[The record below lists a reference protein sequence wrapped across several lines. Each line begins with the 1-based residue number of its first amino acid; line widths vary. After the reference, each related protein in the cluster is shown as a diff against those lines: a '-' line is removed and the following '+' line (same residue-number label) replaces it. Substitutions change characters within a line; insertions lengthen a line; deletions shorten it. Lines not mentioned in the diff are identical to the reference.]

1 MKKTTLLIFLL
12 LISIF
17 SNAQLVTIQGTN
29 QFPVAGDL
37 TRYTNLNAFGFDAAG
52 VGPVTTKVWDFS
64 GLSSTG
70 AVTDFNYVNPATLT
84 AADGADKFPTATI
97 ARSETGATGYFY
109 YKNTATNIDRI
120 GFYGNST
127 SWGVYTG
134 GTKATEFKFPI
145 TAGNSVNSTYAG
157 DFAPIDANGTIVNPV
172 ITDGTVSIVADMQG
186 QMILPSATFGTNITY
201 TNVLRLRVI
210 ESFRVKIFF
219 QGILLLN
226 NLISDDY
233 YYWFVEGVKAPLLI
247 YGITTTTTQDGTTAS
262 DPVLRYQKTPGV
274 LSLNTNTLEKIASI
288 FPNPSNGKFVLQGFN
303 NDLQNATISIYNVL
317 GSTVYSSEIK
327 QDSNDIDIS
336 NQAKGVYFVKITK
349 EGKTQTQKIIIE

>member
-1 MKKTTLLIFLL
+1 M
-12 LISIF
+12 
-17 SNAQLVTIQGTN
+17 
-29 QFPVAGDL
+29 
-37 TRYTNLNAFGFDAAG
+37 NAFGFDAAG

-70 AVTDFNYVNPATLT
+70 AVTDFNYVNPANLT
-84 AADGADKFPTATI
+84 VADGSDKFPTATI

-145 TAGNSVNSTYAG
+145 TAGNSVNSTYSG
-157 DFAPIDANGTIVNPV
+157 DFAPIDAGGTIVNPV

-210 ESFRVKIFF
+210 ESFHIKIIF
-219 QGILLLN
+219 QGTTIQDN
-226 NLISDDY
+226 IIADDY
-233 YYWFVEGVKAPLLI
+233 YYWFVEGVKAPLFI
-247 YGITTTTTQDGTTAS
+247 YGITTQDGTPQPTI
-262 DPVLRYQKTPGV
+262 LRYQKTPGL
-274 LSLNTNTLEKIASI
+274 LSLNSNSLQKIASI

-303 NDLQNATISIYNVL
+303 NDLQNANIAIYNVL
-317 GSTVYSSEIK
+317 GSIVYSSEMK